1 MAFPVPQSSGKPDS
15 HMNPMAHNSILI
27 LGVGSP
33 FGADRLGWQAVAALE
48 RQSLAAQFPHLAIR
62 YEQCDRPGS
71 RLLALIGQ
79 ADAAIIIDAMRS
91 GLPAGS
97 VRRFAGDELSA
108 ECGLMS
114 THGFGVADALALG
127 RALGGLPGEIVIVGI
142 EMGDGELTEDSLA
155 ALAGLVQG
163 ELGRM

>member
-1 MAFPVPQSSGKPDS
+1 MPHKT
-15 HMNPMAHNSILI
+15 ILI

-48 RQSLAAQFPHLAIR
+48 QQLATQFPHLTIR
-62 YEQCDRPGS
+62 YEQSDRPGR
-71 RLLALIGQ
+71 RLLNLLGQ
-79 ADAAIIIDAMRS
+79 ADAAIIIDAMQA

-97 VRRFAGDELSA
+97 VRRFSFDELSA
-108 ECGLMS
+108 EAGLMS

-142 EMGDGELTEDSLA
+142 EMGDGELAEDTLA
-155 ALAGLVQG
+155 ALVELVQ
-163 ELGRM
+163 EALAQM

>member
-1 MAFPVPQSSGKPDS
+1 MQ
-15 HMNPMAHNSILI
+15 HRNILI

-48 RQSLAAQFPHLAIR
+48 RQSFAAQFPHLAIR
-62 YEQCDRPGS
+62 YEQSDRPGS
-71 RLLALIGQ
+71 RLLTLLGQ
-79 ADAAIIIDAMRS
+79 ADAAIIVDAMRA

-97 VRRFAGDELSA
+97 VRRFSVDQLSA
-108 ECGLMS
+108 ETGLMS

-127 RALGGLPGEIVIVGI
+127 RALGGLPGEIVVVGI
-142 EMGDGELTEDSLA
+142 EMGDGELAEDTLA
-155 ALAGLVQG
+155 ALVELVQG

>member
-1 MAFPVPQSSGKPDS
+1 MPHK
-15 HMNPMAHNSILI
+15 SILI

-48 RQSLAAQFPHLAIR
+48 RQSLAAQFPHLDIKF
-62 YEQCDRPGS
+62 EQSDRPGS
-71 RLLALIGQ
+71 RLLTLLGQ
-79 ADAAIIIDAMRS
+79 ADAAIIIDAMHS

-97 VRRFAGDELSA
+97 VRRFSVAQLSA
-108 ECGLMS
+108 ETGLMS

-142 EMGDGELTEDSLA
+142 EMGEGELAEDTLA
-155 ALAGLVQG
+155 ALVELVQG
-163 ELGRM
+163 ALAQM